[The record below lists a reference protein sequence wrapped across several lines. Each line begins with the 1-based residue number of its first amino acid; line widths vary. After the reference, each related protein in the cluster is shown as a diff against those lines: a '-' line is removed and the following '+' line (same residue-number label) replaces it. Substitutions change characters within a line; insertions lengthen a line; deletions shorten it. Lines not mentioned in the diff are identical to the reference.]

1 MSKYDHSDFS
11 EKRTFMGRFGFAIGG
26 LVLVGIVVAVFS
38 QMFSGPKGPPPR
50 KQQEMVMI
58 KPPPPPPPTPPP
70 PPPPPQDAPKQEMIQ
85 QDQVNEEDTKPVEA
99 PSDPSPNLGTGL
111 VGNGPPDGFGLNG
124 NKGGFM
130 GNGSNSGR
138 VNRSQFGWY
147 ANQLIQSFS
156 EALSKNAHTQN
167 AGFNIEVKIWAD
179 AVGRVIRAKLVE
191 STGDAPLDEVI
202 KNQILIGFQL
212 KEPPPDGMPMPIVM
226 RLKARR
232 PN

>member
-26 LVLVGIVVAVFS
+26 LVLVGVVVVVFS

-70 PPPPPQDAPKQEMIQ
+70 PPPPPHEAPKQEMMEQ
-85 QDQVNEEDTKPVEA
+85 TPVDAEESKPEEA
-99 PSDPSPNLGTGL
+99 PSDPSPNLGTNL
-111 VGNGPPDGFGLNG
+111 VGNGPNEFGMTT
-124 NKGGFM
+124 NKGGFF
-130 GNGSNSGR
+130 GGGSNSGR

-147 ANQLIQSFS
+147 ANQVIKSFS
-156 EALSKNAHTQN
+156 EALSSNPRTQ
-167 AGFNIEVKIWAD
+167 AASFNIQVKIWAD
-179 AVGRVIRAKLVE
+179 AVGRVGRAKLVE
-191 STGDAPLDEVI
+191 STGDSSLDTVI
-202 KNQILIGFQL
+202 RNQILTGFQL

-226 RLKARR
+226 RLTARR